1 MKRIGKKEKV
11 EESKVT
17 EGEIEVKNETIS
29 QEVAQPLTS
38 EQEDNLVVAEGAET
52 AVAAKGDEVPVEQ
65 EVLADE
71 NNAKPNKW
79 YTKLFKRA
87 NKNDKEKKTTKE
99 KQPQNTKERILSID
113 RFRGLCMFAMVC
125 SFVFGIFSA
134 FGFFAPVIDHA
145 PDGFQV
151 LPGVSFADLFAAMFI
166 FVIGLTMVKSFKS
179 REAKFGTRKAYFQLA
194 TRFLALIGVGI
205 LFNGFENG
213 WAELFIGESTWADF
227 SIKIKIFGV
236 MFWIAVAL
244 LIVYVISVFVKNPKF
259 KKVSEMMLRYFLAI
273 AGVMAL
279 YFILVS
285 TGEKI
290 TPPVDGER
298 FGGWEWDTLQN
309 IGLAGLLALP
319 FVKFDKW
326 GRLTM
331 VGIIFTVMTV
341 LMQNGLFPL
350 ANSILE
356 GGIFGGF
363 SWACILLLG
372 SVFADLKDHKL
383 YWVLTSLLL
392 LISVVLIVGF
402 DFIAA
407 KRGCTPVY
415 AMFCA
420 SVSAMI
426 WGGLNFLNNWKPKFD
441 FFAVWGSNAIL
452 TYILTIF
459 FVGMILGGV
468 FSSSLSSVNIGV
480 AIVIALVILAL
491 FTVMNWLLKR
501 KNIYIRI

>member
-1 MKRIGKKEKV
+1 MKKKNKIQEISNIENV
-11 EESKVT
+11 EEQNIEMESSSS
-17 EGEIEVKNETIS
+17 ENANNEIVKENEV
-29 QEVAQPLTS
+29 V
-38 EQEDNLVVAEGAET
+38 G
-52 AVAAKGDEVPVEQ
+52 VE
-65 EVLADE
+65 
-71 NNAKPNKW
+71 
-79 YTKLFKRA
+79 
-87 NKNDKEKKTTKE
+87 KE
-99 KQPQNTKERILSID
+99 KQDDKIEIKENKKTKKQKQNVESDKSQKQETKERILSID

-134 FGFFAPVIDHA
+134 FGFFAPIIEHGEG
-145 PDGFQV
+145 GFQV

-179 REAKFGTRKAYFQLA
+179 REQKFGTRRAYFQLA

-213 WAELFIGESTWADF
+213 WAQIFTGESTWADL
-227 SIKIKIFGV
+227 SIKIQIFGV

-244 LIVYVISVFVKNPKF
+244 LIVYAVSLFVKNEKF
-259 KKVSEMMLRYFLAI
+259 KRIAEAMFRYFLAI
-273 AGVMAL
+273 AGIMAL

-319 FVKFDKW
+319 FVKYDKW
-326 GRLTM
+326 GRLTI
-331 VGIIFTVMTV
+331 VGITFVVMSV

-372 SVFADLKDHKL
+372 TIFAELKDHKF
-383 YWVLTSLLL
+383 YWILSALLL

-415 AMFCA
+415 AIFCA
-420 SVSAMI
+420 SISSMI

-441 FFAVWGSNAIL
+441 FFAIWGSNAIL

-468 FSSSLSSVNIGV
+468 FGETLSAVNIGV
-480 AIVIALVILAL
+480 AIVITILILAL

-501 KNIYIRI
+501 KNKYIRI